1 MACVLLLKT
10 MILKLFWEV
19 KEMNT
24 VLTIRKP
31 LAILLVMTFFSLIML
46 GTQAQAALVG
56 TSQILDQ
63 GNHDVD
69 RDRLRVFLDRAEVRD
84 QLEALGVDS
93 DIAKA
98 RIDSLT
104 NEEVAD
110 IVNRLDQL
118 PAGGDGLATLVG
130 AALLVFIIL
139 LITDLLGLTDIFPFV
154 KK

>member
-1 MACVLLLKT
+1 
-10 MILKLFWEV
+10 
-19 KEMNT
+19 MNT

-31 LAILLVMTFFSLIML
+31 LAILLVMTFFSLTIV

-56 TSQILDQ
+56 TSQIIDQ
-63 GNHDVD
+63 GYQEVE
-69 RDRLRVFLDRAEVRD
+69 RDRLRAFLDRAEVRD

-93 DIAKA
+93 DIARA

-110 IVNRLDQL
+110 IVDRLDQL
-118 PAGGDGLATLVG
+118 PAGGDGFATLVG

>member
-1 MACVLLLKT
+1 
-10 MILKLFWEV
+10 
-19 KEMNT
+19 MNT

-31 LAILLVMTFFSLIML
+31 LAILLVMTFVSLTML

-56 TSQILDQ
+56 TSQIIDQ
-63 GNHDVD
+63 GDQQID
-69 RDRLRVFLDRAEVRD
+69 RDRLRAFLDRAEVRD

-118 PAGGDGLATLVG
+118 PAGGDGLAALVG

>member
-1 MACVLLLKT
+1 M
-10 MILKLFWEV
+10 FGGE
-19 KEMNT
+19 EMNI
-24 VLTIRKP
+24 VLAIRRP
-31 LAILLVMTFFSLIML
+31 LAILLVLTFVSLTIV

-63 GNHDVD
+63 GYQEVD
-69 RDRLRVFLDRAEVRD
+69 RDCLRAFFDRAEVRD
-84 QLEALGVDS
+84 QLEAFGVDS

-104 NEEVAD
+104 NEEVANIAD
-110 IVNRLDQL
+110 RLDQL
-118 PAGGDGLATLVG
+118 PAGGNGFETLVG

-139 LITDLLGLTDIFPFV
+139 LITDLLGLTDVFSFV

>member
-1 MACVLLLKT
+1 
-10 MILKLFWEV
+10 
-19 KEMNT
+19 MNT
-24 VLTIRKP
+24 ILAIRKP
-31 LAILLVMTFFSLIML
+31 LAILLVMSFVSLTIV
-46 GTQAQAALVG
+46 GTQAQAGLVG

-63 GNHDVD
+63 DNHEVD
-69 RDRLRVFLDRAEVRD
+69 RDRLRAFLDRAEVRD
-84 QLEALGVDS
+84 QLEALGVDR
-93 DIAKA
+93 DIARA

>member
-1 MACVLLLKT
+1 
-10 MILKLFWEV
+10 
-19 KEMNT
+19 MNT

-31 LAILLVMTFFSLIML
+31 LAILLVLTFVSLTL
-46 GTQAQAALVG
+46 VGTQAQAALVG

-63 GNHDVD
+63 GYQEVD
-69 RDRLRVFLDRAEVRD
+69 RDRLRAFLDRAEVRT
-84 QLEALGVDS
+84 QLEALGVDR
-93 DIAKA
+93 DIARA

-110 IVNRLDQL
+110 IVDRLDQL
-118 PAGGDGLATLVG
+118 PAGGDGFGTLVG

>member
-1 MACVLLLKT
+1 
-10 MILKLFWEV
+10 
-19 KEMNT
+19 MNT

-31 LAILLVMTFFSLIML
+31 LAILLVMTFVSLTML

-56 TSQILDQ
+56 TSQIIDQ
-63 GNHDVD
+63 GDQQID
-69 RDRLRVFLDRAEVRD
+69 RDRLRAFLDRAEVRD

-110 IVNRLDQL
+110 IVDRLDQL

>member
-1 MACVLLLKT
+1 
-10 MILKLFWEV
+10 
-19 KEMNT
+19 MNT
-24 VLTIRKP
+24 VLTMRKP
-31 LAILLVMTFFSLIML
+31 LAILLVLTFVSLTMV

-63 GNHDVD
+63 GNQEVD
-69 RDRLRVFLDRAEVRD
+69 RDRLRAFLDRAEVRD
-84 QLEALGVDS
+84 QLEALGLDS
-93 DIAKA
+93 DIARA

-110 IVNRLDQL
+110 IVDRLDQL
-118 PAGGDGLATLVG
+118 PAGGGGFGTLVG

>member
-1 MACVLLLKT
+1 
-10 MILKLFWEV
+10 
-19 KEMNT
+19 MNT

-31 LAILLVMTFFSLIML
+31 LAILLVLTFVSLTL
-46 GTQAQAALVG
+46 VGTQAQAALVG

-63 GNHDVD
+63 GYQEVD
-69 RDRLRVFLDRAEVRD
+69 RDRLRAFLDRAEVRT
-84 QLEALGVDS
+84 QLEALGVDR
-93 DIAKA
+93 DIARA

-110 IVNRLDQL
+110 LVDRLDQL
-118 PAGGDGLATLVG
+118 PAGGDGFGTLVG

-154 KK
+154 KKQR

>member
-1 MACVLLLKT
+1 
-10 MILKLFWEV
+10 
-19 KEMNT
+19 MNT

-31 LAILLVMTFFSLIML
+31 LAILLVMTFVSLTML
-46 GTQAQAALVG
+46 ATQAQAALVG

-69 RDRLRVFLDRAEVRD
+69 RDRLRAFLDRAEVRD

-98 RIDSLT
+98 RIDRLT

-118 PAGGDGLATLVG
+118 PAGGDGFATLVG

>member
-1 MACVLLLKT
+1 
-10 MILKLFWEV
+10 
-19 KEMNT
+19 MNT

-31 LAILLVMTFFSLIML
+31 LAILLVMTFVSLTML

-56 TSQILDQ
+56 TSQIIDQ
-63 GNHDVD
+63 GDQQID
-69 RDRLRVFLDRAEVRD
+69 RDRLRAFLDRAEVRD

-104 NEEVAD
+104 NEEVAA
-110 IVNRLDQL
+110 IVDRLDQL

-130 AALLVFIIL
+130 AALLVFIVL

>member
-1 MACVLLLKT
+1 MSI
-10 MILKLFWEV
+10 ILA
-19 KEMNT
+19 
-24 VLTIRKP
+24 IRKP
-31 LAILLVMTFFSLIML
+31 LAILLVLTFVGLTVG
-46 GTQAQAALVG
+46 GTRVQAALVG

-63 GNHDVD
+63 GYQEVD
-69 RDRLRVFLDRAEVRD
+69 RDRLRAFLDRAEVRD
-84 QLEALGVDS
+84 QLEALGVDR
-93 DIAKA
+93 DIARA

-110 IVNRLDQL
+110 IVDRLDQL
-118 PAGGDGLATLVG
+118 PAGGDGFGTLVG

>member
-1 MACVLLLKT
+1 
-10 MILKLFWEV
+10 
-19 KEMNT
+19 MNT

-31 LAILLVMTFFSLIML
+31 LAILLVMTFFSLTIV

-56 TSQILDQ
+56 TSQIIDQ
-63 GNHDVD
+63 GYQEVE
-69 RDRLRVFLDRAEVRD
+69 RDRLRAFLDRAEVRD
-84 QLEALGVDS
+84 QLEALGVDRG
-93 DIAKA
+93 IARA

-110 IVNRLDQL
+110 IVDRLDQL
-118 PAGGDGLATLVG
+118 PAGGDGFATLVG

>member
-1 MACVLLLKT
+1 
-10 MILKLFWEV
+10 
-19 KEMNT
+19 MNT

-31 LAILLVMTFFSLIML
+31 LAILLVMTFVSLTIV

-63 GNHDVD
+63 GDQEVD
-69 RDRLRVFLDRAEVRD
+69 RDRLRAFLDRAEVCD
-84 QLEALGVDS
+84 QLEALGVDR
-93 DIAKA
+93 DIARA

-104 NEEVAD
+104 NEEVAE
-110 IVNRLDQL
+110 IVDRLDQL
-118 PAGGDGLATLVG
+118 PAGGDGLAALVG
-130 AALLVFIIL
+130 VALLVFIIL

>member
-1 MACVLLLKT
+1 
-10 MILKLFWEV
+10 
-19 KEMNT
+19 MNT

-31 LAILLVMTFFSLIML
+31 LAILLVMTFVSLTML

-56 TSQILDQ
+56 TSQIIDQ
-63 GNHDVD
+63 GDQQID
-69 RDRLRVFLDRAEVRD
+69 RDRLRAFLDRAEVRD

-104 NEEVAD
+104 NEEVAA
-110 IVNRLDQL
+110 IVDRLDQL
-118 PAGGDGLATLVG
+118 PAGGDGLAALVG

-139 LITDLLGLTDIFPFV
+139 LITDLLGFTDIFPFV